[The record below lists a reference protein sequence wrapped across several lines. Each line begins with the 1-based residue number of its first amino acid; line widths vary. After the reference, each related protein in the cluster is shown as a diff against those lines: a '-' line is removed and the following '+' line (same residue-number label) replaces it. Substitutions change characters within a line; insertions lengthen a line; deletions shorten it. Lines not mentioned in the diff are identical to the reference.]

1 MRTPHPLP
9 VRTPHPLPVRAP
21 HPLLIRTPHP
31 LPMCTRRPSDR
42 TLYEK
47 YKDEILFM
55 GISSFEDYPMDAM
68 NPYSPRLD
76 TECAFVCLP

>member
-1 MRTPHPLP
+1 
-9 VRTPHPLPVRAP
+9 
-21 HPLLIRTPHP
+21 
-31 LPMCTRRPSDR
+31 MCTRRPSDR